1 MGATPVAAIL
11 LVLTAASHGFHTDV
25 TRNTSLGLV
34 KGNRLVVLGRP
45 VEEYLGIPY
54 AKPPIGG
61 LRFTPPRPAEPWQG
75 TLDARSRKTACPQVF
90 TMPHAFG
97 NIEHTEDCLHLNVWS
112 PQNRTQ
118 EAAPVLA
125 WIHGGGFMQGSSGQ
139 SLYNGAVLAART
151 GLVIVGLNYRLGILG
166 FLDANTTQAP
176 GNVGLMDQN
185 MALKW
190 IRDHIG
196 RFGGD
201 PLKVTIFGESSGAM
215 SAHAHVISPV
225 SRGLFLRAC
234 LMSGTLQGQGFYQ
247 TVNESMSKGNTIAVA
262 LGCSD
267 NETNM
272 FTDPDTVVAC
282 LRSKNPFELA
292 RLASTIF
299 KPKIFPFLPTFPN
312 KFFPVEPRRAVKQ
325 GSFNAADLF
334 VGVTSDEG
342 AIALMFPISNE
353 IIPREFHGGLTG
365 TQFES
370 SVRERVFAWLKADFA
385 RPLDA
390 YIPKKNDSQ
399 SLRRGYV
406 DYLTDSLFVCP
417 MHLTAEEISSKEHS
431 VYTYVFG
438 HRSKKSTLP
447 PWMGT
452 PHGWDVSYTF
462 GMPLVNQERFNAQD
476 MNVSEVVITA
486 VSTFASTGTEDPGK
500 MGGSVTPILLLFIT
514 ASCGFASDV
523 VKNTRL
529 GWIKGNRLEIL
540 GRAVDEFRGIPYA
553 QPPLDAL
560 RFRPPRPYGPWN
572 GTLDARSKRT
582 ACPQVVSNPKAF
594 ASVQLTEDC
603 LQLNIWSP
611 QERAGGTVP
620 VLVWIHGGGFTHGS
634 SAQDVCNGVVLAART
649 GLVVASFNYRLGFL
663 GFLDAQFPEA
673 PGNVGLLDQNLALN
687 WIRGNIDQYGGD
699 PSRVTIFGDSAGGMS
714 VHGHVI
720 SPLSNGLF
728 ARACL
733 MSGTLHGRDF
743 IEPSSDSIS
752 KGDLVA
758 KAVDCADSERNLTTD
773 PEYVLECLRS
783 KNASELVRVTNTV
796 LSPKFF
802 PFLPTFPNDFLP
814 MDPSAAVKQGLFNAA
829 DLMAGVTSDEG
840 ATALRSLPNN
850 LDHFDRK
857 RLEQTLHFLIFPWLK
872 TNFSKPLDVYKAEAF
887 DNELL
892 RRAYTD
898 YLSDS
903 VFFCPMHFTA
913 AEHSN
918 RNQSVFTYV
927 FGHQS
932 RKNPLPSWMGTPHSY
947 DVNYM
952 LGRPLVDQRNY
963 TAEDARVSEL
973 DITALSTFASTGVP
987 KLPGDQPWP
996 KYTSDNK
1003 VSVYISGNNVTD
1015 IRDFHMEKCEVWKK
1029 FWKM

>member
-1 MGATPVAAIL
+1 MGGTLVAAIL
-11 LVLTAASHGFHTDV
+11 LVLSTASYGFPTDV
-25 TRNTSLGLV
+25 IRNTSLGLV
-34 KGNRLVVLGRP
+34 KGNRLVVLGRA

-139 SLYNGAVLAART
+139 NLYNGAVLASRT

-190 IRDHIG
+190 IRDNIG

-201 PLKVTIFGESSGAM
+201 PSKVTIFGESSGAM
-215 SAHAHVISPV
+215 SAHAHVISPM

-247 TVNESMSKGNTIAVA
+247 TVNESMSKGNTVAVA

-299 KPKIFPFLPTFPN
+299 KPKIFPFVPTFPN
-312 KFFPVEPRRAVKQ
+312 NFFPVEPRRAVKQ

-334 VGVTSDEG
+334 IGVTSDEG

-353 IIPREFHGGLTG
+353 IIPREFHGGLSG

-390 YIPKKNDSQ
+390 YIPKMNDSR

-417 MHLTAEEISSKEHS
+417 MHLSAEEISSKEHS

-476 MNVSEVVITA
+476 VNVSEVVITA
-486 VSTFASTGTEDPGK
+486 VSTFASTG
-500 MGGSVTPILLLFIT
+500 
-514 ASCGFASDV
+514 
-523 VKNTRL
+523 
-529 GWIKGNRLEIL
+529 
-540 GRAVDEFRGIPYA
+540 IP
-553 QPPLDAL
+553 Q
-560 RFRPPRPYGPWN
+560 
-572 GTLDARSKRT
+572 
-582 ACPQVVSNPKAF
+582 
-594 ASVQLTEDC
+594 
-603 LQLNIWSP
+603 
-611 QERAGGTVP
+611 
-620 VLVWIHGGGFTHGS
+620 
-634 SAQDVCNGVVLAART
+634 
-649 GLVVASFNYRLGFL
+649 
-663 GFLDAQFPEA
+663 
-673 PGNVGLLDQNLALN
+673 
-687 WIRGNIDQYGGD
+687 
-699 PSRVTIFGDSAGGMS
+699 
-714 VHGHVI
+714 
-720 SPLSNGLF
+720 
-728 ARACL
+728 
-733 MSGTLHGRDF
+733 
-743 IEPSSDSIS
+743 
-752 KGDLVA
+752 
-758 KAVDCADSERNLTTD
+758 
-773 PEYVLECLRS
+773 
-783 KNASELVRVTNTV
+783 
-796 LSPKFF
+796 
-802 PFLPTFPNDFLP
+802 
-814 MDPSAAVKQGLFNAA
+814 
-829 DLMAGVTSDEG
+829 
-840 ATALRSLPNN
+840 
-850 LDHFDRK
+850 
-857 RLEQTLHFLIFPWLK
+857 
-872 TNFSKPLDVYKAEAF
+872 
-887 DNELL
+887 
-892 RRAYTD
+892 
-898 YLSDS
+898 
-903 VFFCPMHFTA
+903 
-913 AEHSN
+913 
-918 RNQSVFTYV
+918 
-927 FGHQS
+927 
-932 RKNPLPSWMGTPHSY
+932 
-947 DVNYM
+947 
-952 LGRPLVDQRNY
+952 
-963 TAEDARVSEL
+963 
-973 DITALSTFASTGVP
+973 
-987 KLPGDQPWP
+987 LPGERPWP
-996 KYTSDNK
+996 KYTAANP
-1003 VSVYISGNNVTD
+1003 VSVYIAGGNITE
-1015 IRDFHMEKCEVWKK
+1015 IYSYHMEKCNIWKSY
-1029 FWKM
+1029 WNM